1 MKIISWNIDS
11 LNAAL
16 TSDSNRALMSRAV
29 LETIK
34 NEDPD
39 IIAIQETKLP
49 HNGPSKKHKEILAEE
64 FANYDYVWVS
74 SEEPARKGYAGNMA
88 LYKKG
93 LMPLATFPK
102 IGTPDTMDFEGRIL
116 TLEFEDFFFTQVY
129 TPNAG
134 NELKRLPLRQIW
146 DEKYADYLEELD
158 KVKPVI
164 ATGDF
169 NVAHKEIDL
178 AHPENNHMS
187 AGFTDEEREGFTN
200 LLNRGFID
208 SFRQIN
214 GDIEGAYTWW
224 AQRVKTSKINNSGWR
239 IDYFLVSD
247 RIKDFVKDSKM
258 VDSGER
264 QDHAPILLDI
274 DLEK

>member
-16 TSDSNRALMSRAV
+16 TSDSNRALMSRDV

-34 NEDPD
+34 NENPD

-64 FANYDYVWVS
+64 FGDYEYVWVS

-93 LMPLATFPK
+93 LEPLVTFPK
-102 IGTPDTMDFEGRIL
+102 IGAPDTMDFEGRIL
-116 TLEFEDFFFTQVY
+116 TLEFKDFFFTQVY

-134 NELKRLPLRQIW
+134 GELKRLPLRQIW

-169 NVAHKEIDL
+169 NVAHREIDL

-187 AGFTDEEREGFTN
+187 AGFTDEERVDFTN
-200 LLNRGFID
+200 LLNAGFTD
-208 SFRQIN
+208 TFRKVHGEIT
-214 GDIEGAYTWW
+214 GVYSWW
-224 AQRVKTSKINNSGWR
+224 AQRVRTAKANNSGWR
-239 IDYFLVSD
+239 IDYWLVSN
-247 RIKDFVKDSKM
+247 RIADKVVRSEMIDTGK
-258 VDSGER
+258 R
-264 QDHAPILLDI
+264 ADHCPILLEI
-274 DLEK
+274 NL